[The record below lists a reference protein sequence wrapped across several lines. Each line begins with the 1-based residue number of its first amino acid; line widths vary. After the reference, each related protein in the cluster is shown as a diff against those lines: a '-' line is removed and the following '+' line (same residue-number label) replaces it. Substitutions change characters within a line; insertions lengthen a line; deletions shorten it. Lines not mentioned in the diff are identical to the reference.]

1 MKQEK
6 LKAMPE
12 QPIVKGEHTKP
23 HAKKYG
29 QELKKQIAQ
38 DTERKKQQK
47 ALETEFNLLELK
59 TAQ

>member
-47 ALETEFNLLELK
+47 AL
-59 TAQ
+59 